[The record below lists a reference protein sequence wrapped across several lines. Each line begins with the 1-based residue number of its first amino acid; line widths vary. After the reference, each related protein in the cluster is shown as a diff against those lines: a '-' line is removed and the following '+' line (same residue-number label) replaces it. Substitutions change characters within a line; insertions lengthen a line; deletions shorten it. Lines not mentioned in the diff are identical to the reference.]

1 MERRELLAAAS
12 LSIGVLGGCLGGRG
26 TDTPAGSSNGETSV
40 EAPSGGAVRWTY
52 QTEGSV
58 SNQPTLQDGVVYVD
72 GGSNG
77 SAASDRDHVK
87 PERSENVYALTA
99 DTGNEQW
106 QYEAAAGIASAPI
119 ARDGAFVVGWS
130 AGTHGIAQR
139 LVRLDDGWSIEAGDT
154 TEAAV
159 HGDTLCA
166 VDGSRRTT
174 AFAVSDGSER

>member
-1 MERRELLAAAS
+1 M
-12 LSIGVLGGCLGGRG
+12 GVLGGCLGDEVLTHRRDHP
-26 TDTPAGSSNGETSV
+26 TVRRPSRHLAVVLSAGHTRQRV
-40 EAPSGGAVRWTY
+40 P
-52 QTEGSV
+52 V

-87 PERSENVYALTA
+87 PERSENVHALTA
-99 DTGNEQW
+99 DTDNEQW
-106 QYEAAAGIASAPI
+106 RYEAAAGIASAPI
-119 ARDGAFVVGWS
+119 ARDGAFVVGWN